1 VRPGLAGCQ
10 VKVARFK
17 RIGPPGTKRDGPIG
31 DVIAVLSVSTTIAGC
46 ASYAT
51 GVGGRFLK
59 AFWI

>member
-17 RIGPPGTKRDGPIG
+17 RIGLPGTKRDGPIG
-31 DVIAVLSVSTTIAGC
+31 DVIAVLSVSTTVA